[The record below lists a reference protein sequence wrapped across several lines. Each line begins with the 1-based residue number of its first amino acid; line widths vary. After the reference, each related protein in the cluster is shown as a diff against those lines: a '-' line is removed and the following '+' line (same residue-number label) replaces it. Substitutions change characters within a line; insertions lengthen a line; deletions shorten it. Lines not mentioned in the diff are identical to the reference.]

1 MNSQDVKQIFDRDFA
16 QLSEKEQ
23 NWLRK
28 ILVFPYEA
36 EVPTD
41 IENENSTKVF
51 VVAEGVEMATGAVCI
66 IYDPEAE
73 AYGRVMTLG
82 NQYLGPIGSL
92 SESIPEAFEQEQVTV
107 AVPAEKKEEVTKVW
121 PLVATAWLLLVWPS
135 CMLILFLG
143 GMIFLAI
150 QDSKQLSE
158 SGLSPIHVLIAL
170 VLFILPIRAGWK
182 YLRKKEGARGILSY
196 ASMIITLVIV
206 MPIVLLAKGMDP
218 EAVKWT
224 VCLSLIGGGFLFH
237 KLLKS
242 YCFGKTEQVRAG
254 NG

>member
-1 MNSQDVKQIFDRDFA
+1 MNPQDVKQIFDQDFA

-28 ILVFPYEA
+28 ILVYPYEA
-36 EVPTD
+36 EVPID
-41 IENENSTKVF
+41 IENENTTMVF
-51 VVAEGVEMATGAVCI
+51 VVAEGVEIATGAVCI
-66 IYDPEAE
+66 IYDPEPE

-92 SESIPEAFEQEQVTV
+92 SESIPEAFEEKQERV
-107 AVPAEKKEEVTKVW
+107 AAPAGKKEEVTRAW

-135 CMLILFLG
+135 CILILFLG
-143 GMIFLAI
+143 GMILLAI
-150 QDSKQLSE
+150 QDSDQLSE
-158 SGLSPIHVLIAL
+158 SGLSPIHALIAL
-170 VLFILPIRAGWK
+170 VLFILPIRSGWK
-182 YLRKKEGARGILSY
+182 YLRKKEGAEGILSY
-196 ASMIITLVIV
+196 ASMIITLIII
-206 MPIVLLAKGMDP
+206 MPIVLLAKDMDP

-242 YCFGKTEQVRAG
+242 YCFGKTEPVRVG

>member
-1 MNSQDVKQIFDRDFA
+1 MNSQDVKQIFDQDFA

-23 NWLRK
+23 DWLRK

-41 IENENSTKVF
+41 IENENLTKVF
-51 VVAEGVEMATGAVCI
+51 IVAEGVEITTGAVCI
-66 IYDPEAE
+66 IYDSEAE

-92 SESIPEAFEQEQVTV
+92 SESIPEAFEQEPVKMIV
-107 AVPAEKKEEVTKVW
+107 SEEKKVVTKAW

-150 QDSKQLSE
+150 QDSKKLSE
-158 SGLSPIHVLIAL
+158 SGLSPIHVLIGL

-182 YLRKKEGARGILSY
+182 YLRKKEGANGILSY
-196 ASMIITLVIV
+196 ASMIMTLFII
-206 MPIVLLAKGMDP
+206 MPIVLLAKNMDP

-242 YCFGKTEQVRAG
+242 YCFGKTEQVAVRQ
-254 NG
+254 